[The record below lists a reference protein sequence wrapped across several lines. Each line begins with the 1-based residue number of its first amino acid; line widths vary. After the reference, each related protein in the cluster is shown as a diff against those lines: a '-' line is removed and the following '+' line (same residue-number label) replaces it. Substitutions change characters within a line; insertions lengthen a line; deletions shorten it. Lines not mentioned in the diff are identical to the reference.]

1 MNRREGDVVFFG
13 QGVYWKSQSG
23 REHYGQR
30 VGLRA
35 TGYNGRTPPFSDGVR
50 AHYCRRSKAGKFYF
64 ISTNLFTFV
73 YPIAPFVFVT
83 SSRTKYTP
91 LAIPA
96 AFQVAVWRPA
106 S

>member
-1 MNRREGDVVFFG
+1 MVRVSTGRVRA
-13 QGVYWKSQSG
+13 GVSITGSG
-23 REHYGQR
+23 WGY
-30 VGLRA
+30 GLRA
-35 TGYNGRTPPFSDGVR
+35 TMEGPRLFSDGVH
-50 AHYCRRSKAGKFYF
+50 AHYCRKSKAGKFYF

-73 YPIAPFVFVT
+73 YPRAPFVFVT